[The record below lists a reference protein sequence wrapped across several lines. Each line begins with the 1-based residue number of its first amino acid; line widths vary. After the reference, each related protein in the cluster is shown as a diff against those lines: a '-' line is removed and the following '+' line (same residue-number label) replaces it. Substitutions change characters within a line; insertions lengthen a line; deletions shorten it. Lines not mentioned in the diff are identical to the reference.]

1 MDINELES
9 YQKSDAV
16 KFHSK
21 LNPKLWNNED
31 LHDEV
36 RLRLLDMAADF
47 KEFLGIKDLE
57 VNDVTISGSN
67 AAYNYTGNSDI
78 DLHLVV
84 DMPKLE
90 ADEVYRE
97 LFTAKKYQYNDQH
110 DYKIGNH
117 EVELYVQPAT
127 DQHHSQGI
135 YSVQASDWR
144 RVPSRKQ
151 PKIDDT
157 SVRHKY
163 EDLGARIETAVAS
176 EDLNTI
182 ETLYDKIVNMRSI
195 GLEKTGE
202 FGVENVVFK
211 LLRSA
216 GLIDQLRKKRNDIKD
231 QQLSITEKE
240 KSQTKTNWGKFNG
253 TFFPG
258 HSHNRNA
265 RTDVS
270 GSNASGSASETIKEV
285 RRPLDMAET
294 IKLFLKFC
302 CSELNIDCP
311 SITLKKDPEW
321 SKRNG
326 TFGRYNADNDR
337 IIISIANRHPVDAMR
352 TLAHELI
359 HYAQDQH
366 SPMPS
371 DAGATG
377 SDYEN
382 EANAG
387 AGIIMRNFAQKYPEH
402 FTLEEAS
409 GFIPSNSKL
418 AHDPRYIMGLTKD
431 IKPGETQR
439 QAAKLGMTIDKKGSP
454 PLLHKTAAKNT
465 TPNKAYNLGLTES
478 VDEGIKSLIKPSAY
492 QLAADTLHTV
502 LQRKQKENN
511 NNFKHSLGWYASKIA
526 GGHES
531 IDTRELV
538 DYYQKNYDTVLS
550 EEEIAAE
557 AYSTEQLDEMW
568 GFAAARRVPSYMR
581 GKVKKKKE
589 KIEPSTHDKLVARR
603 QAAAKGDKEAFRKD
617 FKDLNEALGEL
628 PSSTEIYVDMDGV
641 LADFFGEWSKS
652 QGVSNWKDI
661 KDPMKAIGDIKSID
675 DFWLNLPVLP
685 QAKNLLNLIKKI
697 KGSYNICTS
706 PLADDPRSAPHKR
719 EWIKKN
725 LAFFPPKNIY
735 ITHNKPQF
743 AKNEDGTPNILVDDY
758 GVNIDAWEAAGGIG
772 FKYKDYKFDRTAN
785 AIKQQIDAPV
795 EENFADLKGH
805 GTDVPL
811 GKYLYHVTYA
821 EALEGMLKDG
831 HLNTKGPAPFHYA
844 DYFSMTADPKY
855 SVAGRPEVQII
866 IDTARVSKMETFEKY
881 VDDWESTPGAGDWA
895 KGADGDFESE
905 YRVEETIPWDYVVAV
920 KILKS
925 KATPEII
932 ELAKKRGVKLV
943 GKENNVLENFA
954 DGKVKGKSR
963 PGRVKKSGASCNGSV
978 TALRKRAKN
987 ASGEKAKMYHWCAN
1001 MKSGKKK

>member
-253 TFFPG
+253 TFFPR

-568 GFAAARRVPSYMR
+568 GFAAARRVPRYMR

-772 FKYKDYKFDRTAN
+772 FKYKDYKFDRTAKD
-785 AIKQQIDAPV
+785 IKQHMQEPV
-795 EENFADLKGH
+795 E
-805 GTDVPL
+805 
-811 GKYLYHVTYA
+811 
-821 EALEGMLKDG
+821 
-831 HLNTKGPAPFHYA
+831 
-844 DYFSMTADPKY
+844 
-855 SVAGRPEVQII
+855 
-866 IDTARVSKMETFEKY
+866 
-881 VDDWESTPGAGDWA
+881 
-895 KGADGDFESE
+895 
-905 YRVEETIPWDYVVAV
+905 
-920 KILKS
+920 
-925 KATPEII
+925 
-932 ELAKKRGVKLV
+932 
-943 GKENNVLENFA
+943 ENFA

-978 TALRKRAKN
+978 TDLRKRAKN
-987 ASGEKAKMYHWCAN
+987 SSGEKAKMYHWCAN